1 MNFLGQIPDELVR
14 YALKTTREGA
24 AHQMPLQFLS
34 MGLFTP
40 NAVEELYR
48 RLDIPVLVLFDQDP
62 NVSFERFAEFEDD
75 SRWRFR
81 RIHPSMGMPQ
91 WECPEQ
97 TTETI
102 EAFYASL

>member
-1 MNFLGQIPDELVR
+1 
-14 YALKTTREGA
+14 
-24 AHQMPLQFLS
+24 

-40 NAVEELYR
+40 NAVDELYR

-62 NVSFERFAEFEDD
+62 NVSFERFAEFEGD
-75 SRWRFR
+75 SRWRFH
-81 RIHPSMGMPQ
+81 RIHPSLGMPH

-102 EAFYASL
+102 ETFYASL